1 MSYINNRKKETMT
14 NFTTTYKNRQFDI
27 DTQVDRRVVAFE
39 NGKPVY
45 GENTQFNIRENGQLV
60 SFVFQEDLVQDAIRQ
75 MVDFPNQA
83 EAINCR
89 FD

>member
-1 MSYINNRKKETMT
+1 MKNKATTM
-14 NFTTTYKNRQFDI
+14 NYFITYKDQRFEV
-27 DTQVDRRVVAFE
+27 DTTEDTRVTAFE

-45 GENTQFNIRENGQLV
+45 TTTTQFNIRKDGQLV
-60 SFVFQEDLVQDAIRQ
+60 GFVFDQTEVPTAVAQ

>member
-1 MSYINNRKKETMT
+1 MNYPFYYKDRT
-14 NFTTTYKNRQFDI
+14 FTI
-27 DTQVDRRVVAFE
+27 DTEDQTRVVAFE

-45 GENTQFNIRENGQLV
+45 GDYTQFNIREDGQLKG
-60 SFVFQEDLVQDAIRQ
+60 FVFEHDAVPEAIRQ

-83 EAINCR
+83 EAIHSR